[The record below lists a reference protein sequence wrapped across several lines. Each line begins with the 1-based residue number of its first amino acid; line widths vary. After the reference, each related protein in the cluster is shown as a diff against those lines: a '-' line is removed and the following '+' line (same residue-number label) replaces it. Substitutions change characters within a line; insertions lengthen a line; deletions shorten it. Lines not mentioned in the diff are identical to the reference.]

1 MRSLALS
8 AVGAAVGLV
17 IALAGSRAI
26 AGMLYGISPTDPA
39 TYALTV
45 AFVLVVALLT
55 AAAPAFRAAR
65 TDPLQ
70 AIRTD

>member
-1 MRSLALS
+1 
-8 AVGAAVGLV
+8 
-17 IALAGSRAI
+17 
-26 AGMLYGISPTDPA
+26 MLYGISPTDPA